1 MKILVLGGASYDEII
16 HVNEFF
22 EAKAETIF
30 ANNSYST
37 VGSTGVGKALA
48 LKKLG
53 FDVAFQAIIG
63 KDIYGKMMRFMVIQ
77 VIGLILTIA
86 FPQIVLW
93 LPEYIYGK

>member
-1 MKILVLGGASYDEII
+1 MTFQK
-16 HVNEFF
+16 
-22 EAKAETIF
+22 
-30 ANNSYST
+30 
-37 VGSTGVGKALA
+37 GVVPEWDL
-48 LKKLG
+48 
-53 FDVAFQAIIG
+53 